1 MREMSEVG
9 SSVGGGGEQAVD
21 SSSSSSEGEGE
32 YATEL
37 HFAVKENDVTTIRKL
52 IERGAKVNS
61 PDRFGRSPLHWA
73 IVYGHQEATKA
84 LILNTSK
91 RALDSTD
98 SCGCTALH
106 YAALG
111 GRTEI
116 GRILIDRG
124 AQVNCADSRQRTPL
138 HFAAQ
143 HPQPTMVEMLI
154 SRGAD
159 KRCRDFRE
167 YLPCDVALEWASF
180 SSLACLRPDAPKKD
194 PKLKV
199 HPVEI
204 VDCPDARAAAVDVV
218 QRKGPSLDKL
228 LESWKSAE
236 TEARRKKEAE
246 SQVAARSFAD
256 LQQRLQ
262 EWRAAELDARQAH
275 RADSSRPSFV
285 DDWGND
291 AFSSSPSPA
300 SSSALP
306 SSSSH
311 PASSSSPFHD
321 QTTAMSQDSCSDESP
336 SYASSSR
343 SSGQGD
349 ATSLAGVPDWLMAAD
364 CRSSSSNSNSSS
376 SGRKGLKEALLWCT
390 EWEVEHPHPRRA
402 SQSEQLSHDDDA
414 QNQSPPKSP
423 RERKGKA
430 KAFSEEEPQLEEAE
444 RNVCAFS
451 TFITSCIMKEMFAD
465 DGMVADLPQLQSKTA
480 SISDLEGLQRKFT
493 KLAVDCW

>member
-9 SSVGGGGEQAVD
+9 CSVGVGVPGGGGGEQAVD
-21 SSSSSSEGEGE
+21 SEGN

-52 IERGAKVNS
+52 IERGARVNS

-124 AQVNCADSRQRTPL
+124 AQVNCADSRRRTPL

-143 HPQPTMVEMLI
+143 HPKPTMVEMLI

-180 SSLACLRPDAPKKD
+180 SSLACLRPDNPKKD

-204 VDCPDARAAAVDVV
+204 VDGQDGGAGGAGAAVVDVV

-236 TEARRKKEAE
+236 NEARRKKEAE
-246 SQVAARSFAD
+246 SEVAAKSFAD
-256 LQQRLQ
+256 LRERLQ
-262 EWRAAELDARQAH
+262 EWRAAEQDARQRH
-275 RADSSRPSFV
+275 GGDSRPSFV

-291 AFSSSPSPA
+291 AFLEVKFSEPSSS
-300 SSSALP
+300 SSSLP
-306 SSSSH
+306 SSSSQPPSSFLH
-311 PASSSSPFHD
+311 DQTVPSQHSYKSVYCSDESHSSVSSFCASSSS
-321 QTTAMSQDSCSDESP
+321 
-336 SYASSSR
+336 

-349 ATSLAGVPDWLMAAD
+349 ATSPSSVPDWLMALD
-364 CRSSSSNSNSSS
+364 RRSSSSSRN
-376 SGRKGLKEALLWCT
+376 GLKEALFWCT
-390 EWEVEHPHPRRA
+390 EWEVEHPHPHPRRRA
-402 SQSEQLSHDDDA
+402 
-414 QNQSPPKSP
+414 
-423 RERKGKA
+423 
-430 KAFSEEEPQLEEAE
+430 
-444 RNVCAFS
+444 
-451 TFITSCIMKEMFAD
+451 T
-465 DGMVADLPQLQSKTA
+465 
-480 SISDLEGLQRKFT
+480 QRF
-493 KLAVDCW
+493 